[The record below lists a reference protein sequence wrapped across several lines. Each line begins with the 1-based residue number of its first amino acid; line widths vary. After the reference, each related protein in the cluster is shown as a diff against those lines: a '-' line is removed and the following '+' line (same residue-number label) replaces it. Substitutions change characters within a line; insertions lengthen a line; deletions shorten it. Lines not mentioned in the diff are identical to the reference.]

1 MDAEPPLEPGSVVHR
16 RKGWPDRWQEVIEQD
31 MFIFSENRHPIQK
44 VSGSI
49 KSRTADS
56 SAVAEQIPTTSKAN
70 TNNADVELVC
80 PL

>member
-1 MDAEPPLEPGSVVHR
+1 MQSLPWNLVLLCTEGKDGQTDGRKLLSKICLFSLKIDILFR
-16 RKGWPDRWQEVIEQD
+16 RLA
-31 MFIFSENRHPIQK
+31 
-44 VSGSI
+44 SI